1 MTSLKSQALRIGR
14 NEKVKEFSKRYC
26 SLYLKLNK
34 KKKKAQA
41 SVLNYAVSFQ
51 NNRETWKSVSLKDD
65 ISLEKTFCC

>member
-1 MTSLKSQALRIGR
+1 
-14 NEKVKEFSKRYC
+14 
-26 SLYLKLNK
+26 LNK